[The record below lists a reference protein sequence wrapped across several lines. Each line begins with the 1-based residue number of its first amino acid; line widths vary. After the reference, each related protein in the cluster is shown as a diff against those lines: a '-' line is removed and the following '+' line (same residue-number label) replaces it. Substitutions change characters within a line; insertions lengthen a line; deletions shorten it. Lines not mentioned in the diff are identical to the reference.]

1 MKGKRILLGVT
12 GGIAAYKS
20 ADLVRRL
27 IEHGAEVQVVMTA
40 AARKFVTPM
49 TFQALSGRAVRS
61 NLWDPAAEAAMG
73 HIELARWAQLLLIAP
88 ASADFLARLAHG
100 LADDL
105 LSTLALAS
113 AAPIA
118 VAPAMN
124 QLMWQH
130 PTTQR
135 NIVQLQADGVQ
146 ILRPDSGDQACG
158 DQGPGRMQ
166 EPEHLLQTLSQLF
179 HHNPDL
185 NGKKVVITA
194 GPTQEAIDPVR
205 FISNYSSGKMGYA
218 LAHAAKRRGAE
229 VVLISGPTHLS
240 VPDGVQCVAV
250 TTAQEM
256 HTAVMAHMSH
266 CDIFIANAA
275 VADYRSEQIHFAKMQ
290 KQEHFN
296 LSLIRNPDILA
307 NVAALS
313 KRPFVVGFAA
323 ETDHVIENARN
334 KLKRKNIDLIFA
346 NQVGVEH
353 SGFHSDDNAVTLIS
367 KQTHLE
373 LPRMPKTELA
383 EKIWDCIVMAVN
395 SAK

>member
-1 MKGKRILLGVT
+1 
-12 GGIAAYKS
+12 
-20 ADLVRRL
+20 
-27 IEHGAEVQVVMTA
+27 
-40 AARKFVTPM
+40 
-49 TFQALSGRAVRS
+49 
-61 NLWDPAAEAAMG
+61 
-73 HIELARWAQLLLIAP
+73 
-88 ASADFLARLAHG
+88 
-100 LADDL
+100 
-105 LSTLALAS
+105 
-113 AAPIA
+113 
-118 VAPAMN
+118 
-124 QLMWQH
+124 
-130 PTTQR
+130 
-135 NIVQLQADGVQ
+135 
-146 ILRPDSGDQACG
+146 
-158 DQGPGRMQ
+158 
-166 EPEHLLQTLSQLF
+166 
-179 HHNPDL
+179 
-185 NGKKVVITA
+185 
-194 GPTQEAIDPVR
+194 
-205 FISNYSSGKMGYA
+205 
-218 LAHAAKRRGAE
+218 
-229 VVLISGPTHLS
+229 
-240 VPDGVQCVAV
+240 
-250 TTAQEM
+250 
-256 HTAVMAHMSH
+256 MSH